1 MVFTEAR
8 SNEALPFSVTKEMA
22 KRQNRYNYTIKKPTQ
37 ATTITQKKT
46 KKNTFEE
53 KKLSTLQS
61 LRVIN
66 IWNPQENSE
75 AA

>member
-1 MVFTEAR
+1 MRLCLFPLLKKWQKDKIAIITPLKSR
-8 SNEALPFSVTKEMA
+8 H
-22 KRQNRYNYTIKKPTQ
+22 RQQQLHRRKPKK
-37 ATTITQKKT
+37 I
-46 KKNTFEE
+46 TFEE